1 MVFNEPVTYV
11 SEHPLPMFP
20 GHTTSP
26 AMTGCDWRVSAI
38 YHMMTVIII
47 WI

>member
-1 MVFNEPVTYV
+1 MA
-11 SEHPLPMFP
+11 
-20 GHTTSP
+20 GTSP